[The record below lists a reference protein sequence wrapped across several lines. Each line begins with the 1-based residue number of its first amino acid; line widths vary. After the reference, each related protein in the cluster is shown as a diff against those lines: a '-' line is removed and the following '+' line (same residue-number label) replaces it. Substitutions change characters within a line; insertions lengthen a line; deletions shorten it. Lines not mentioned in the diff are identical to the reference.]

1 MMSLMNLMSKKIQ
14 IWGLTGMLGAGKSL
28 AMAHLRQ
35 LGFPT
40 ADADAFARIAV
51 DPTVSESA
59 LVLKALVDS
68 FGSQILLKDGQ
79 LDRAYLRTHVLTS
92 PENQK
97 KLEAIMHPR
106 ILDLAMRQISEWE
119 SAGHSLGFVEG
130 TRLVE
135 SGFVPSLAGLI
146 LVVAPRDLRLQR
158 VQDRDGCTLEQAERL
173 DSLQNES
180 AMLGAASFAWMNT
193 AKPEFLIRQIES
205 QIEDLGSLAK
215 TTKQL

>member
-1 MMSLMNLMSKKIQ
+1 
-14 IWGLTGMLGAGKSL
+14 
-28 AMAHLRQ
+28 
-35 LGFPT
+35 
-40 ADADAFARIAV
+40 
-51 DPTVSESA
+51 
-59 LVLKALVDS
+59 
-68 FGSQILLKDGQ
+68 
-79 LDRAYLRTHVLTS
+79 
-92 PENQK
+92 
-97 KLEAIMHPR
+97 MHPR